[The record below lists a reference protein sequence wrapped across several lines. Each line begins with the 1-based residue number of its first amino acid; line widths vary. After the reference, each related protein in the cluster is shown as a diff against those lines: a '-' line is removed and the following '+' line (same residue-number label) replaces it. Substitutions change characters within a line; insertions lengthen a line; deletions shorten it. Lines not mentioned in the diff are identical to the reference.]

1 MSIINSIVIL
11 GTGNLAWH
19 LGHLFK
25 NNGLEV
31 IQIYGRNEMATK
43 ALSDELQTDFTSDIK
58 AINQNADLYLM
69 AVSDHAIVDIASH
82 LKIKKTAI
90 VAHTAG
96 SVSLETLQFVSNNT
110 GVFYPLQTFTKG
122 IEIDFKSTPIFI
134 EANNEETKNALQTF
148 AQTFSSTVKNISSTE
163 RLKLHLAAVVT
174 SNFFNHLNTL
184 TYDYLKENNL
194 QDLYPSLLPLL
205 QTSFEKLKTNLPKDA
220 QTGPAKRNDT
230 NTINQ
235 HLHLLIED
243 KDLKQI
249 YELLSQSISNYYKN
263 HK

>member
-1 MSIINSIVIL
+1 MRINSIVLL

-19 LGHLFK
+19 LAHVFK

-31 IQIYGRNEMATK
+31 IQIYGRNETSAK
-43 ALSDELQTDFTSDIK
+43 ALADELQTDFISDIK
-58 AINQNADLYLM
+58 AINQNADLYLLT
-69 AVSDHAIVDIASH
+69 VSDHAITDITSH

-122 IEIDFKSTPIFI
+122 IPIDFKSTPIFI
-134 EANNEETKNALQTF
+134 EANNDATKNTLESF
-148 AQTFSSTVKNISSTE
+148 AKTISNTVKTISSAE

-184 TYDYLKENNL
+184 TYDYLKENNM

-205 QTSFEKLKTNLPKDA
+205 QTSIEKLKSNLPKDA
-220 QTGPAKRNDT
+220 QTGPAKRNDIT
-230 NTINQ
+230 TINQ

-243 KDLKQI
+243 EELRKI
-249 YELLSQSISNYYKN
+249 YEMLSQSITNYYKM
-263 HK
+263 